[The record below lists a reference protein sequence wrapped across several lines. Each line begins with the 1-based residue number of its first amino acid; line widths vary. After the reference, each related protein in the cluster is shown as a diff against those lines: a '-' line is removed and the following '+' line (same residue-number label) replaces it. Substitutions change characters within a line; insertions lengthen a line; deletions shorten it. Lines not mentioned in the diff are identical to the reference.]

1 MIDDFLIVGAGIFG
15 VSTAIELRKRGHRVR
30 LLNPAPIPH
39 PLASSTDISKV
50 VRMEYGTDREYFD
63 MAEQSIQGWL
73 EWNELFGETLYHEV
87 GFLLL
92 CQQAMDSNQQS
103 FERASYDNLLR
114 KGYAPERLNAEQL
127 IGRFPAFRQ
136 GAYQDGFYNPK
147 AGFVE
152 SGRAIGRLAE
162 YAAQLG
168 VEVHEGQTVAAFQVE
183 KEQVNGVQTQSGEEF
198 KAGQVIVCAGAHTPL
213 LLPELQDLLEI
224 TGHPV
229 FHLRPKDPEL
239 FRFPQLA
246 VFAADISNTGWY
258 GFPLHPREGV
268 VKVAQH
274 CSGLVLDPEKEERKL
289 YAEDY
294 ENLRAFLAHSFPALV
309 DAEVVYTRRCLYT
322 DTRDGHFWI
331 DRHPGIKG
339 LSVATGGS
347 GHGMKMGPVIGKL
360 IADVAETGKHQWAD
374 RYGWRDYKDG
384 GEHGEEARNKD

>member
-1 MIDDFLIVGAGIFG
+1 MIDDFLIIGAGIFG
-15 VSTAIELRKRGHRVR
+15 VSTAIELRKRGHRVS
-30 LLNPAPIPH
+30 LLNPTPIPH

-50 VRMEYGTDREYFD
+50 VRMEYGKDREYFD
-63 MAEQSIQGWL
+63 MAEQSIEGWL

-92 CQQAMDSNQQS
+92 CQQAMDSDEQS

-114 KGYAPERLNAEQL
+114 KGYAPERLDANQL
-127 IGRFPAFRQ
+127 CTRFPVFKQ
-136 GAYQDGFYNPK
+136 GAYQDGFYNSK

-152 SGRAIGRLAE
+152 SGRAIRRLAE
-162 YAAQLG
+162 YARQLG
-168 VEVHEGQTVAAFQVE
+168 VTIHEGQTAASLQIENTRV
-183 KEQVNGVQTQSGEEF
+183 KGVQTQSGEVFE
-198 KAGQVIVCAGAHTPL
+198 AGQVLICAGAHSPL

-229 FHLRPKDPEL
+229 FHLRPKDPDP
-239 FRFPQLA
+239 FRFPQLS

-268 VKVAQH
+268 IKVAQH
-274 CSGLVLDPEKEERKL
+274 CSGLILHPENDERKL
-289 YAEDY
+289 YEKDY
-294 ENLRAFLAHSFPALV
+294 ENLRTFLAHTFPALL

-331 DRHPGIKG
+331 DRHPTVKG

-360 IADVAETGKHQWAD
+360 IADMVETGKHQWTD
-374 RYGWRDYKDG
+374 RYGWRNYEEG
-384 GEHGEEARNKD
+384 GEHSEEARNI